1 MTFTKHIL
9 KGKKKREKEE
19 EEEEEEV
26 AVSSKKHTQL
36 GSERGKYRDD

>member
-9 KGKKKREKEE
+9 KGKKKKEK
-19 EEEEEEV
+19 EEEEEV